1 MHVTVD
7 LTAEPP
13 ALTLVEPDDCTSFDV
28 TVSGTGDQSHLDRAL
43 VDAGVGR
50 TDGTEALVT
59 VAAVRRMASG
69 SVGEG
74 WEAHFEAM
82 VDYARGRGWLTDDAQ
97 SIRAHVVW
105 R

>member
-7 LTAEPP
+7 LTSEPP
-13 ALTLVEPDDCTSFDV
+13 AVALVEPDDCTCFDV
-28 TVSGTGDQSHLDRAL
+28 TVSGTGDEKDLDRAL
-43 VDAGVGR
+43 AAAVVGR
-50 TDGTEALVT
+50 TDEKEALVE

-69 SVGEG
+69 SVGDG
-74 WEAHFEAM
+74 WEGHFEAM
-82 VDYARGRGWLTDDAQ
+82 LDYARRRGWLSDDAE

>member
-7 LTAEPP
+7 LTAAPV
-13 ALTLVEPDDCTSFDV
+13 AVALVEPDDCTSFDV
-28 TVSGTGDQSHLDRAL
+28 TVTGTGDETDLDRAL

-50 TDGTEALVT
+50 TDDKDALVSVT
-59 VAAVRRMASG
+59 AVRRMASG
-69 SVGEG
+69 SVGAG
-74 WEAHFEAM
+74 WEGDFEAM
-82 VDYARGRGWLTDDAQ
+82 LEYAGGRGWLTDDAQ